1 MFKITKKPWSCVTI
15 FVRLIP
21 KGANRMRI
29 SQKNRQ
35 HNGKM
40 KKDNILIWFSQDYV
54 GSKYYFFSY
63 MVSNWGGKRGQLPC
77 EPLALKSKKK
87 KRLFIWARPHVTGV
101 MFVTIYVNR
110 IIRYL

>member
-1 MFKITKKPWSCVTI
+1 VFKITKKPWSCVTI

-40 KKDNILIWFSQDYV
+40 KKDNILILFSQDYV

-87 KRLFIWARPHVTGV
+87 RGCSSGLDPTSLV
-101 MFVTIYVNR
+101 
-110 IIRYL
+110 LCL

>member
-1 MFKITKKPWSCVTI
+1 LKTTKDTKRGKQDAYIAEEQTTQ
-15 FVRLIP
+15 RQNE
-21 KGANRMRI
+21 KG
-29 SQKNRQ
+29 Q
-35 HNGKM
+35 
-40 KKDNILIWFSQDYV
+40 ILIWFSQDYV

-101 MFVTIYVNR
+101 MFVTIYVNI